1 MTGIRRVTRTL
12 VCAAAVTVSGAA
24 AGETPWL
31 TMTEGT
37 EVRHGEWY
45 IRLGGAGGIYQLPDW
60 RGTLAAFNV
69 ITVTTKQFE
78 VQPFDTDARMANA
91 GFALGWYLPSADA
104 APIGRA
110 PMRGSSSPRRISA
123 PGAISRE
130 ARPSAGATIA
140 AFTTLDGRVAT
151 SAAITGAQNVEE
163 RLRVALD
170 GVETGL
176 RIATDLQLGGILV
189 FPLGWRFRR
198 LGRTPL
204 RLYRRGESGGG
215 RHSVS
220 AETINEKLGVTRVGA
235 KFSLE
240 GRVPLSEQFA
250 LLLGARAGFTWNRV
264 HLDGSDCGVA
274 SAANAAFACNN
285 APGTFVAGSAY
296 ATTASNSRSR
306 FGFLGSA
313 TAALRWDLGFPVI
326 ALGAFFTYDTA
337 VPGVRNPAPPL
348 VNSSN
353 AITAG
358 AGRTSIFFE
367 NGYRAGGFVMLTLP
381 FGPVNGAKG
390 PQKAKAAEPGSSAAL
405 LSQMPE
411 RRRSTLHGTNFVS
424 FSRHIGPATAP

>member
-1 MTGIRRVTRTL
+1 
-12 VCAAAVTVSGAA
+12 
-24 AGETPWL
+24 
-31 TMTEGT
+31 MTEGT
-37 EVRHGEWY
+37 EVRHGDWY

-60 RGTLAAFNV
+60 RGTLAASNV

-91 GFALGWYLPSADA
+91 GFGARLDPPSATLPDWA
-104 APIGRA
+104 ATA
-110 PMRGSSSPRRISA
+110 AESSSPRRISA
-123 PGAISRE
+123 PGAISRAVRPSP
-130 ARPSAGATIA
+130 ARPLPRSRRSTAGS
-140 AFTTLDGRVAT
+140 AT

-176 RIATDLQLGGILV
+176 RIATD
-189 FPLGWRFRR
+189 FR
-198 LGRTPL
+198 LGRNSAFPP
-204 RLYRRGESGGG
+204 RLAFSAGRAEHRYDYTAAVNPAAGGT
-215 RHSVS
+215 
-220 AETINEKLGVTRVGA
+220 AFLQTINEKLGVTRVGA
-235 KFSLE
+235 NFGLE

-250 LLLGARAGFTWNRV
+250 LLLGARAGFTRNRV

-296 ATTASNSRSR
+296 ATTASDTRSR

-313 TAALRWDLGFPVI
+313 TAALRWDLGFPI
-326 ALGAFFTYDTA
+326 ITLGGFFTYDTA
-337 VPGVRNPAPPL
+337 VPGVRNPAPPF

-381 FGPVNGAKG
+381 FGPV
-390 PQKAKAAEPGSSAAL
+390 SA
-405 LSQMPE
+405 
-411 RRRSTLHGTNFVS
+411 R
-424 FSRHIGPATAP
+424 